1 MISYYFQLFQSNII
15 NFCLELFIY
24 PNLIIDIIFQKF
36 YFNVKKITPF
46 QRTSLIPNKR
56 RIRSLGRRTSFVVGK
71 KKKVRVTPS
80 SSSRGLGTIPRAS
93 WTEPAAGVTMFYEV
107 ANRCQLCLVIL
118 DFTGRSR
125 RCINSLTNK
134 ILIVARDN
142 RVGQPR

>member
-1 MISYYFQLFQSNII
+1 MISYYFQLYN

-36 YFNVKKITPF
+36 YFNVKKIIPF

-71 KKKVRVTPS
+71 KKKMRVTP

-93 WTEPAAGVTMFYEV
+93 WTEPAAGVAMFYEV